1 MTQMGGRT
9 ELLKNFTPM
18 EMMVVEASR
27 LIRDNSTVFVGV
39 GLSLLP
45 SQLAQRTRT
54 PGITQVFESG
64 IIGASCTGR
73 APWGVDDTALQVNA
87 SAFCD
92 LMSALG
98 WMAMN
103 NKFDLC
109 FLGAAQ
115 VDKYGNV
122 NSTVIGDYTHP
133 RSRLPGSGGA
143 HDVAAGGQRYA
154 VLVRHDKLH
163 LVERLDYRTSPGFI
177 KGGSSREEL
186 GLPGGGPSSIVTDLG
201 TLTPDPVTKEFILT
215 RLHPYSTVSEVR
227 NNTGWDLKVSDQ
239 LEESLPPT
247 DEELNVLRNELDV
260 DGEFTGWRR
269 PVSETG
275 SPPRLQPRTH

>member
-1 MTQMGGRT
+1 MMQIGGRT
-9 ELLKNFTPM
+9 ELLKKFTPM

-27 LIRDNSTVFVGV
+27 LIHDNSTVFVGV

-64 IIGASCTGR
+64 IIGASSLGR

-87 SAFCD
+87 TAFCD

-115 VDKYGNV
+115 VDKYGNI
-122 NSTVIGDYTHP
+122 NSTVIGDYNKP

-143 HDVAAGGQRYA
+143 HDVASGGQKYA
-154 VLVRHDKLH
+154 ILVRHDKLH
-163 LVERLDYRTSPGFI
+163 LVEKLDYRTSPGFI
-177 KGGSSREEL
+177 TGGSSREQL
-186 GLPGGGPSSIVTDLG
+186 GLPGGGPSAIVTDLG
-201 TLTPDPVTKEFILT
+201 TLTPDPATKEFVLT
-215 RLHPYSTVSEVR
+215 RLHPYSTIKDIIA
-227 NNTGWDLKVSDQ
+227 NTGWELKISDL

-247 DEELNVLRNELDV
+247 DEELRVLRDELDV
-260 DGEFTGWRR
+260 DGEFTGWKKLI
-269 PVSETG
+269 T
-275 SPPRLQPRTH
+275 

>member
-1 MTQMGGRT
+1 MMLIGGRT
-9 ELLKNFTPM
+9 ELLRKFTPM

-27 LIRDNSTVFVGV
+27 LIVDNSTVFVGV

-64 IIGASCTGR
+64 IIGASSLGR
-73 APWGVDDTALQVNA
+73 APWGVDDTSLQVNA
-87 SAFCD
+87 TAFCD

-122 NSTVIGDYTHP
+122 NSTVIGDYSHP

-143 HDVAAGGQRYA
+143 HDVASGGQKYA
-154 VLVRHDKLH
+154 ILVRHDKLH
-163 LVERLDYRTSPGFI
+163 LVEKLDYRTSPGFI
-177 KGGSSREEL
+177 TGGNSREQL
-186 GLPGGGPSSIVTDLG
+186 GLPGGGPCAIVTDLG
-201 TLTPDPVTKEFILT
+201 SLTPDPVTKEFVLT
-215 RLHPYSTVSEVR
+215 RLHPYSTVKEVR
-227 NNTGWDLKVSDQ
+227 ENTGWDLRVSDR

-247 DEELNVLRNELDV
+247 DGELRVLREELDV
-260 DGEFTGWRR
+260 EGEFTGWRKPLLQAVPQ
-269 PVSETG
+269 PVRG
-275 SPPRLQPRTH
+275 

>member
-1 MTQMGGRT
+1 MIQMGGRQ
-9 ELLKNFTPM
+9 ELLKKFTSM

-27 LIRDNSTVFVGV
+27 LIHDNTTVFVGV

-64 IIGASCTGR
+64 IIGASSIGK
-73 APWGVDDTALQVNA
+73 APWGVDDTSLQVNA

-122 NSTVIGDYTHP
+122 NSTVIGDYDKP

-154 VLVRHDKLH
+154 VLVRHDRTR

-177 KGGSSREEL
+177 TGGSSRQEL
-186 GLPGGGPSSIVTDLG
+186 GLPGGGPSAIITDLG
-201 TLTPDPVTKEFILT
+201 SLTPDPVTKEFVLT
-215 RLHPYSTVSEVR
+215 RLHPYSTIQEIR
-227 NNTGWDLKVSDQ
+227 EKTGWDLRISES

-247 DEELNVLRNELDV
+247 DEELRVLRTELDIE
-260 DGEFTGWRR
+260 GEFTGWGKPAPE
-269 PVSETG
+269 PVS
-275 SPPRLQPRTH
+275 PRER

>member
-1 MTQMGGRT
+1 MKQLGGRT
-9 ELLKNFTPM
+9 ELLKRFTPM

-27 LIRDNSTVFVGV
+27 LIKDNTTVFVGV

-64 IIGASCTGR
+64 IIGASSLGR

-87 SAFCD
+87 TAFCD

-122 NSTVIGDYTHP
+122 NSTVIGDYARP

-143 HDVAAGGQRYA
+143 HDVAAGGQRYV

-177 KGGSSREEL
+177 TGGSSREEL
-186 GLPGGGPSSIVTDLG
+186 GLPGGGPSAIVTDLCS
-201 TLTPDPVTKEFILT
+201 LTPDPATKEFILT
-215 RLHPYSTVSEVR
+215 RVHPYSSVEDIR
-227 NNTGWDLKVSDQ
+227 NNTGWDLKVSDHA
-239 LEESLPPT
+239 EESLPPT
-247 DEELNVLRNELDV
+247 EEELNVLRNELDV
-260 DGEFTGWRR
+260 EGEFTGWKK
-269 PVSETG
+269 PVLETTTSRHMPIG
-275 SPPRLQPRTH
+275 HH

>member
-1 MTQMGGRT
+1 MIQMGGRT
-9 ELLKNFTPM
+9 ELLKKFTPM

-27 LIRDNSTVFVGV
+27 LIRDNTTVFVGV

-45 SQLAQRTRT
+45 SQLAQLTRT

-64 IIGASCTGR
+64 IIGASAVGH
-73 APWGVDDTALQVNA
+73 APWGVDDTALQANA
-87 SAFCD
+87 TAFCD

-122 NSTVIGDYTHP
+122 NSTVIGDYARP

-143 HDVAAGGQRYA
+143 HDVATGGQRYV

-177 KGGSSREEL
+177 TGGRSREEL
-186 GLPGGGPSSIVTDLG
+186 GLPGGGPSAIVTDLG
-201 TLTPDPVTKEFILT
+201 SLTPDPTTREFILS
-215 RLHPYSTVSEVR
+215 RVHPYSTIADIR
-227 NNTGWDLKVSDQ
+227 NNTGWDLKVSDRV
-239 LEESLPPT
+239 EESLPPT
-247 DEELNVLRNELDV
+247 DKELDVLRNELDV
-260 DGEFTGWRR
+260 EGEFTGWRK
-269 PVSETG
+269 PIPETSTPRQ
-275 SPPRLQPRTH
+275 SPANVH